1 METKLKLNLIFFGL
15 EFNITRILADLR
27 VLLKVNFFLLP
38 TMIAAYAAAGYIV
51 WNQLSANVEQD
62 VMETARLMLGARGRC
77 AFTPRHRWRRYWTR
91 SRRKWSMAFKICGK
105 RWTSKFQ
112 RLCKKP

>member
-27 VLLKVNFFLLP
+27 VLLKVNFFLLT

-51 WNQLSANVEQD
+51 WNQLSA
-62 VMETARLMLGARGRC
+62 
-77 AFTPRHRWRRYWTR
+77 
-91 SRRKWSMAFKICGK
+91 S
-105 RWTSKFQ
+105 
-112 RLCKKP
+112 